1 MGPKIAKDIKKTSP
15 KSNSS
20 PNLSSAKLAQKAAG
34 YLLASANASK
44 KEADK
49 KGKK

>member
-1 MGPKIAKDIKKTSP
+1 MKPKIDKNTKKSP
-15 KSNSS
+15 SENM
-20 PNLSSAKLAQKAAG
+20 SSAKLAQKAAG

-44 KEADK
+44 KELEK